1 MTRWPFGSR
10 AWLLAA
16 VLLLS
21 QSGCYL
27 SRAAWE
33 QAKILSARRPIANLV
48 RDQRVPAAT
57 RDKLQLVLDSRAF
70 AAGVLALR
78 AGDSFTAFSQL
89 DRDTLV
95 LVLSAAHADRLR
107 PYTWWFPIVGTVP
120 YKGYFNFDGAR
131 REARTLA
138 ERGFDVYL
146 RPSDAYST
154 LGWFND
160 PLLST
165 TLARDSLELVKTV
178 IHELTHNT
186 FYAAGQAEFNESFA
200 SFVGTRGAAAFFRA
214 QQLPAMASRVELRW
228 EDEKLLG
235 RFWAEVSARLD
246 SAFAAHPNDRA
257 ARLTARDTVYAATRQ
272 ELIARVA
279 PSLRTIAPT
288 YAERVPLNNAWLL
301 AQRVYGR
308 DLDVFDQVWA
318 LEGHDL
324 RRTIATVVRLAGSG
338 DKPPFAALREWVAAR
353 PAPSGAPP
361 DGPATP

>member
-1 MTRWPFGSR
+1 M
-10 AWLLAA
+10 LL
-16 VLLLS
+16 

-33 QAKILSARRPIANLV
+33 QAKILSGRRPIADLV
-48 RDQRVPAAT
+48 RDERVPPST
-57 RDKLQLVLDSRAF
+57 REKLQLVLDSRAF
-70 AAGVLALR
+70 AADALALR
-78 AGDSFTAFSQL
+78 AGDSFTAFTQL
-89 DRDTLV
+89 DSDTLV
-95 LVLSAAHADRLR
+95 LVVSAAHTDRLR
-107 PYTWWFPIVGTVP
+107 AYTWWFPIVGTVP
-120 YKGYFNFDGAR
+120 YKGYFDFEAAR
-131 REARTLA
+131 DEARALA
-138 ERGFDVYL
+138 DRGFDVYL
-146 RPSDAYST
+146 RPADAYST

-200 SFVGTRGAAAFFRA
+200 SFVGSRGAAAFFRA
-214 QQLPAMASRVELRW
+214 KDLTELAGRVELRW

-246 SAFAAHPNDRA
+246 SAFAAHPDDRD
-257 ARLTARDTVYAATRQ
+257 ARLAARDTIYAATRQ
-272 ELIARVA
+272 DLIARIT
-279 PSLRTIAPT
+279 PSLRTIAPA

-308 DLDVFDQVWA
+308 DLDLFDQVWR

-324 RRTIATVVRLAGSG
+324 RRTIATVIRVASAEDG
-338 DKPPFAALREWVAAR
+338 PPFAALRKWVEAR
-353 PAPSGAPP
+353 AAPP
-361 DGPATP
+361 TRSAPTPVRP